1 MALDVEDDNDCS
13 GPGRDQGGGE
23 GVVGGEGQLANGMMP
38 NNKSKSTSQLSA
50 GTVRSTTYLW
60 KRSKLGKYSGLV
72 SLILPEK

>member
-1 MALDVEDDNDCS
+1 MALDVEDDIDCS

-50 GTVRSTTYLW
+50 GTLRSTTYFR